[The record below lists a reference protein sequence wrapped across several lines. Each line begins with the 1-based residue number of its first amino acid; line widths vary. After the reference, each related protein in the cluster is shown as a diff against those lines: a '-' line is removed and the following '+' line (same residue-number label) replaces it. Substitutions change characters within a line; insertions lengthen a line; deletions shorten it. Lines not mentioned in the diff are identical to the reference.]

1 MSRRCHAASPP
12 NAVLTTA
19 RVVHNRPVAPTYVL
33 VHGSGSNA
41 RAWSTIQQEMALRG
55 HRTIA
60 VDLPGRGAGFSTA
73 YHLQDLETFAAEAS
87 ALAGVTAAETI
98 GHVVDVVRQVREHGP
113 VILVGHSFGG
123 LVITGVGNAI
133 PDLLDRIVYIAGQCP
148 VESAPGEYLT
158 RPEWAASDLL
168 PATSSIIVGNP
179 MKLGF
184 IRLNWRG
191 ADRASLAALR
201 NAVCAELT
209 EQEFLQAISSSQ
221 PDEVLWQNDPEWDHR
236 ADRDTWGRI
245 RHTFIRLAND
255 RAMPLAAQDLY
266 ISEADRLTPDNPF
279 EVHSMKSS
287 HAGFFRYPRE
297 IVDILTGTS

>member
-1 MSRRCHAASPP
+1 
-12 NAVLTTA
+12 
-19 RVVHNRPVAPTYVL
+19 

-168 PATSSIIVGNP
+168 PATASIIVGNP

-245 RHTFIRLAND
+245 RHTFLRLTND